1 MNARLRRRVHTRP
14 GRPPGRCT
22 ATVDADNGAEL
33 RQRQISPGSTDPM
46 TTTFFYKTEIPS
58 TKQAP
63 GGARLLTCQLILPTG
78 GSFL

>member
-1 MNARLRRRVHTRP
+1 MNARPGGRVHSRRRRLP
-14 GRPPGRCT
+14 GPRT

-46 TTTFFYKTEIPS
+46 TTTSFYKSEIPS

>member
-1 MNARLRRRVHTRP
+1 MNAGRAGRVHSRALRPAVAATGTVDAETGPELRRRP
-14 GRPPGRCT
+14 
-22 ATVDADNGAEL
+22 
-33 RQRQISPGSTDPM
+33 ISPGSTDPM
-46 TTTFFYKTEIPS
+46 TTTCMYSREIPN